1 MSKDFLFTGLFG
13 LEVEPKTEE
22 QEMKE
27 EKMELQIFNNENFG
41 TVRTI
46 LKGEEPL
53 FCLSDVCKILDLIPS
68 KAAQRL
74 SEGVLSKYPLET
86 AGGVQQ
92 ANFVN
97 EDGLYDVILDS
108 RKPEARKF
116 RKWITSEVLPSIRKN
131 GGYLSPT
138 VDFSDFDTMQKLFT
152 AWRSD
157 REKLVAAEARTN
169 RLIHNNTTYSTTEIA
184 KELGFRSAQELN
196 QKLSEMGVQYKDR
209 RGVWLLN
216 AEYSKKGFQ
225 NLKQKEL
232 EGKTE
237 PLYYSEWTGLGRD
250 WLLGLFYKKVV

>member
-1 MSKDFLFTGLFG
+1 MNKDFLVTGLFG
-13 LEVEPKTEE
+13 LEPKTEK
-22 QEMKE
+22 QPMKE
-27 EKMELQIFNNENFG
+27 EKMELQIFKNDNFG
-41 TVRTI
+41 SVRTI
-46 LKGEEPL
+46 LKGDEPL
-53 FCLSDVCKILDLIPS
+53 FCLSDVCKILGLLQGDVR
-68 KAAQRL
+68 KRL
-74 SEGVLSKYPLET
+74 SDGVVTTQPIVDALGRE
-86 AGGVQQ
+86 QQ

-116 RKWITSEVLPSIRKN
+116 RKWITSDVLPSIRKN

-250 WLLGLFYKKVV
+250 WLLGLFYKRAM

>member
-1 MSKDFLFTGLFG
+1 MSKDFSFTGLFG
-13 LEVEPKTEE
+13 PEVEPKTEE
-22 QEMKE
+22 G
-27 EKMELQIFNNENFG
+27 KMELQIFNNENFG
-41 TVRTI
+41 IVRTI

-250 WLLGLFYKKVV
+250 WLLGLFYKRAM